1 MEQLAQDARFGGRV
15 LAKTPAFTLTAIAV
29 LALGI
34 GMNTAMFSAAKAVLL
49 SALPYPDPDRLVE
62 LWQTSKAGHFMAVS
76 EPDFRDWRDQNR
88 SMRLA
93 SYEGDEVSLSGNFTP
108 RRIHIGVVS
117 AGFFESLRVQPAIG
131 RAFNGEELK
140 VGRRPAVI
148 IG

>member
-1 MEQLAQDARFGGRV
+1 MEQLVQDVRFGCRV

-76 EPDFRDWRDQNR
+76 EPDFRDWRGENIYTRAGRYGGGQK
-88 SMRLA
+88 A
-93 SYEGDEVSLSGNFTP
+93 S
-108 RRIHIGVVS
+108 
-117 AGFFESLRVQPAIG
+117 
-131 RAFNGEELK
+131 
-140 VGRRPAVI
+140 
-148 IG
+148 